1 MGKGKKKHNTER
13 DIKSKKRNERRE
25 RALGTL
31 KYTSNEHKFKTQNNT
46 IPKLISQKQ
55 KIIDELNR
63 KEKKG
68 SLQQL
73 INNLNQRLQE
83 NNTSEYSNLY
93 QLVED
98 SKSNQNLYD
107 KDLDQNLLSN
117 KEKNL
122 EKKLNVTN
130 KDLSRK
136 AYMKV
141 LDQVI
146 ENSDVILEV
155 LDARDPL
162 SCRSKELESSIL
174 GKKGNKKI
182 ILVLNKIDLIPVQ
195 NALDWQKYLSKE
207 FGCVLFKSNTQN
219 QNTNLSQSTL
229 FDKNLKEQKDYIEEV
244 LKSNKTI
251 GGEELLNMLKN
262 YSRTGSGVKSSIVV
276 GVVGIPNVGKSSIIN
291 SLTRGKNVGV
301 SNTPGFTKGL
311 QEVILDNNLRLLD
324 CPGVV
329 MSNDENSI
337 LHNIIRTE
345 EIKEPIEVV
354 GKIFKK
360 MSQDYLFKTY
370 DLDISILKGS
380 ELTIEK
386 ILYLIGEKLK
396 KYKRGGLVDLDK
408 AARLVIN
415 DWNAGKLKYYSLPP
429 GVDKN
434 EYDEKLMKEQSL
446 KIKKMDIDKNEYEGK
461 LMKE

>member
-1 MGKGKKKHNTER
+1 MILLKGKKKHNTER

-25 RALGTL
+25 KALGTL
-31 KYTSNEHKFKTQNNT
+31 RYAINDHKSKNQNST

-55 KIIDELNR
+55 KIIDDLNR
-63 KEKKG
+63 KQKTG
-68 SLQQL
+68 SRQQL
-73 INNLNQRLQE
+73 IDNLNQRLHE
-83 NNTSEYSNLY
+83 NNNSEYTNYY
-93 QLVED
+93 QMVED
-98 SKSNQNLYD
+98 SKSNQNLYNEETD
-107 KDLDQNLLSN
+107 
-117 KEKNL
+117 KNL
-122 EKKLNVTN
+122 VSNQEKMTSEKKLNTTN

-136 AYMKV
+136 AYIKI

-155 LDARDPL
+155 LDSRDPL
-162 SCRSKELESSIL
+162 SCRSKELENTIL
-174 GKKGNKKI
+174 SKRGDKKI

-195 NALDWQKYLSKE
+195 NAIDWQKYLSRE
-207 FGCVLFKSNTQN
+207 FGCVLFKANTQN
-219 QNTNLSQSTL
+219 QSSNLSQSTL
-229 FDKNLKEQKDYIEEV
+229 FDKNLKEKKDYIEEV
-244 LKSNKTI
+244 LKSNKAI

-262 YSRTGSGVKSSIVV
+262 YSRTDSGNKSSIVV

-329 MSNDENSI
+329 MSHDENSI
-337 LHNIIRTE
+337 LHNVIRTE

-354 GKIFKK
+354 GRIFKK

-380 ELTIEK
+380 ELTVEK

-415 DWNAGKLKYYSLPP
+415 DWNAGKLKYYTVPP
-429 GVDKN
+429 G
-434 EYDEKLMKEQSL
+434 
-446 KIKKMDIDKNEYEGK
+446 IDKNAFEQK
-461 LMKE
+461 LMQEQNNKTKNMDVDK

>member
-25 RALGTL
+25 KALGTL
-31 KYTSNEHKFKTQNNT
+31 KFAINDHKSKTQNLT

-55 KIIDELNR
+55 KIIDDLNR
-63 KEKKG
+63 KQKTG
-68 SLQQL
+68 SRQQL
-73 INNLNQRLQE
+73 IDNLNQRLHE
-83 NNTSEYSNLY
+83 NNNSEYTNYY
-93 QLVED
+93 QMIED
-98 SKSNQNLYD
+98 SKANQNLYNEEAD
-107 KDLDQNLLSN
+107 
-117 KEKNL
+117 KNL
-122 EKKLNVTN
+122 VSNQEKMTSEKKLNTTN

-136 AYMKV
+136 AYIKI

-155 LDARDPL
+155 LDSRDPL
-162 SCRSKELESSIL
+162 SCRSKELENTIL
-174 GKKGNKKI
+174 SKRGDKKI

-195 NALDWQKYLSKE
+195 NAIDWQKYLSRE
-207 FGCVLFKSNTQN
+207 FGCVLFKANTQN
-219 QNTNLSQSTL
+219 QSSNLSQSTL
-229 FDKNLKEQKDYIEEV
+229 FDKNLKEKKDYIEEV
-244 LKSNKTI
+244 LKSNKAI

-262 YSRTGSGVKSSIVV
+262 YSRTDSGNKSSIVV

-329 MSNDENSI
+329 MSHDENSI
-337 LHNIIRTE
+337 LHNVIRTE
-345 EIKEPIEVV
+345 EIKEPVEVV
-354 GKIFKK
+354 GRIFKK

-380 ELTIEK
+380 ELTVEK
-386 ILYLIGEKLK
+386 ILYLIGDKLK

-415 DWNAGKLKYYSLPP
+415 DWNAGKLKYYTVPP
-429 GVDKN
+429 GIDKN
-434 EYDEKLMKEQSL
+434 AFEQKLLQEQSL
-446 KIKKMDIDKNEYEGK
+446 KTKNMDVDK
-461 LMKE
+461 